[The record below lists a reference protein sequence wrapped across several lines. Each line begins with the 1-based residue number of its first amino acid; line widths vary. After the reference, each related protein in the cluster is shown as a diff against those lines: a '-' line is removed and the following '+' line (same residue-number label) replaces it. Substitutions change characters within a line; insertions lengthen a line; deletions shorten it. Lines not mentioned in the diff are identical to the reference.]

1 MNQSKLFINI
11 GDNVSLKIEV
21 CSNPRAHRIF
31 WVAPN
36 FRSMKIGGR
45 EKDIKVDNLIAKKLI
60 ESPLRV
66 TCVQALLYIKE
77 FGYKD
82 EGEYNLIAKNR
93 YGFDGDSVVLKVFGG
108 LAKRRER
115 ERSASSS
122 RKRNSEQLPQINSS
136 IHINTSCAAPS
147 WICRLL
153 ITQNR
158 SFRSRLLVSHIP
170 QPPQSLV
177 LSFNFNS
184 QCQDSRQFFKTEH
197 CYALCFT
204 VVDFHLEATLPQI
217 L

>member
-11 GDNVSLKIEV
+11 GDDVSLEIEV

-136 IHINTSCAAPS
+136 IHINTSCNAATFFAAINYCFS
-147 WICRLL
+147 IIRHYNVVLL
-153 ITQNR
+153 
-158 SFRSRLLVSHIP
+158 L
-170 QPPQSLV
+170 
-177 LSFNFNS
+177 
-184 QCQDSRQFFKTEH
+184 
-197 CYALCFT
+197 
-204 VVDFHLEATLPQI
+204 
-217 L
+217 